1 MLPFEIARNI
11 PMNLSF
17 KIGIGTLI
25 GLMNVAVTSIYL
37 ADRPIGAST
46 SYPYAAG
53 QFFGLQSSTYFR
65 QIDVAGSWEFWFLVG
80 TFLGAFVGALLF
92 GHFKLSVVPS
102 LWANLKGP
110 SASRRLVWAFI
121 GGFLLILGARLAD
134 GCTSGHILSGGME
147 LAVSSLVFAVFV
159 MISAVVTARYFYGAS
174 K

>member
-1 MLPFEIARNI
+1 MK
-11 PMNLSF
+11 LSL
-17 KIGIGTLI
+17 KIGIGALI
-25 GLMNVAVTSIYL
+25 GLMNVAITSIYL

-53 QFFGLQSSTYFR
+53 KLFALQSSTYFR

-80 TFLGAFVGALLF
+80 TFLGALVGALLF
-92 GHFKLSVVPS
+92 GHFKFSVVPS
-102 LWANLKGP
+102 LWATLKGP
-110 SASRRLVWAFI
+110 SAAKRLVWAFV

-159 MISAVVTARYFYGAS
+159 MISAVITARHFYGAS
-174 K
+174 Q